1 VTERRGGRAAP
12 GTRSIRRFTLEQRIR
27 YDYSGPVTD
36 LRQYLRVVPP
46 ARHGAQRRR
55 AWSLTVEGG
64 GAAKVWSRLDAFANL
79 TTTIDVPRVG
89 GSIEFVVAVDAETDA
104 DRTGRPPTI
113 AGAGPYL
120 APTRLTA
127 ADGRIAALGS
137 GGDPAA
143 ICARVRG
150 ALTYEW
156 GITGVHTTAVG
167 ALDGGR
173 GVCQDYAHIMLAA
186 CRSAG
191 VPARYVS
198 GHLIGEGGSHAW
210 VEVLRPDPLGSGRWL
225 AEGWD
230 PTHDRRTDGEY
241 LVVAVGRDYHDAAPM
256 WGSYEGDGVTG
267 TLTVDKRLSV
277 PEAPGAATPAP
288 DEALAVTA

>member
-1 VTERRGGRAAP
+1 VTERRSGRAAP

-156 GITGVHTTAVG
+156 GITGGTPP
-167 ALDGGR
+167 
-173 GVCQDYAHIMLAA
+173 
-186 CRSAG
+186 RSAPSTAG
-191 VPARYVS
+191 GACARTTPTSCWPPA
-198 GHLIGEGGSHAW
+198 A
-210 VEVLRPDPLGSGRWL
+210 RPESP
-225 AEGWD
+225 
-230 PTHDRRTDGEY
+230 P
-241 LVVAVGRDYHDAAPM
+241 
-256 WGSYEGDGVTG
+256 
-267 TLTVDKRLSV
+267 
-277 PEAPGAATPAP
+277 ATSRA
-288 DEALAVTA
+288 T